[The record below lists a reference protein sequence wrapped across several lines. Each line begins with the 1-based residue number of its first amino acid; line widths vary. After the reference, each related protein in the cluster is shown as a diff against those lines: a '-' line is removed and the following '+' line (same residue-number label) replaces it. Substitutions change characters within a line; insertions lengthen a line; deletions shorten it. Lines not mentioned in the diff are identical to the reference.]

1 MRPLPKGAD
10 GNIFRSASISKA
22 NYQNVRGGQLSAGS
36 VLRAVLLFAALF
48 GFWLAMSGH
57 YKWWLVMLGAMI
69 AFGLTFWAMWLDL
82 ADKEGFPV
90 HMGLRAIIYW
100 PWLMLE
106 IITSALDVTR
116 RIILLEKGIAP
127 AMKRV
132 RAGQKTP
139 EGLTTFANSITLTP
153 GPSRSWSTGRIT
165 TWWCMGSSR
174 RTSTILK
181 VAKWIAGCVGSR
193 AAPDVRCCDDRCA
206 DFARAAGGPRQ
217 PRPHGV

>member
-153 GPSRSWSTGRIT
+153 GTISVLVDWKDHDVVVHGLVKENLDDLEGGEMDRRVRWFEGST
-165 TWWCMGSSR
+165 
-174 RTSTILK
+174 
-181 VAKWIAGCVGSR
+181 
-193 AAPDVRCCDDRCA
+193 
-206 DFARAAGGPRQ
+206 
-217 PRPHGV
+217 